1 MGASE
6 QSCPKC
12 GAPLPEGVSFC
23 PKCGGATAVPG
34 RSPPPSTSSDASTTT
49 GNVHFRRVKQA
60 LAGRYVIEREI
71 GRGGMATVY
80 LAHDLKHNRH
90 VAVKVLS
97 PELASA
103 LGPQRFLREIE
114 ITARLQHPH
123 ILPVHDSGEAD
134 GLLYYVMPF
143 VEGESLRDR
152 MKRERQIPL
161 DDALQL
167 IREVAAALSYAHARD
182 IVHRDIKPENILL
195 SAGHAQVAD
204 FGIARAISAAGS
216 QHITQTGAV
225 VGTPAYMAPE
235 QASDGE
241 HIDGRA
247 DLYALAAVACEAL
260 TAQRM
265 ELFSDVSSAERA
277 VILARPDLTPTLAR
291 VLAAPLA
298 LDRQRRPKSAA
309 EWLDALKRAEH
320 KPRPLKWIVGIVA
333 AVVVGTVGGWWIW
346 GGPWDRGSGTAST
359 STIAVLPFSVVGNL
373 QEIDL
378 VSALPQAFEDQLQ
391 WLPEYSV
398 LSAER
403 VRLAIADHFRA
414 GAANLDTL
422 TTFVAETF
430 GASEILWG
438 TAEVGASGE
447 LGIEVQVRDGSSHRL
462 IRSAEAAGPLDSL
475 SELVSSIVSQA
486 FAERVAGERTGWNP
500 ALPRGLRAFN
510 AYYAGDTYFRRAA
523 FDLAIERLDEVIEL
537 DSSFAPAYFKR
548 MLAEIL
554 RTQPTRGTG
563 AARSAL
569 DAARRYKDGLDP
581 TTRELMEAYEVLVGE
596 GDLNRAQEVF
606 QAIVER
612 HPDAVDAWFMLGF
625 LKVYFGAL
633 LGIEPTVARWEFE
646 QVHERDPHFAAAIG
660 QLVVIA
666 VMQEN
671 EADATRYMSRYLR
684 IDSVSVWA
692 ELMRMADSLLY
703 KGSSA
708 ALRVTGSLNRRPP
721 AALEMLALSAGDF
734 EQPLS
739 LREVARL
746 AINSLWERA
755 ATDLDRSVAFR
766 MRMARLLGTGQ
777 YASADSLM
785 RMARRRNV
793 PREDLD
799 RWILLAAVTGV
810 ATLADSAGQASAARR
825 LITEQ
830 AGDPV
835 SVWLA
840 ARWYRGRDEAAARRA
855 TERLAAIAAAG
866 DAAPLDASL
875 RGDLAALDLLAGGD
889 TAGALH
895 EWQEATQR
903 HRIEQVTFGLVASLW
918 PLQLER
924 ARVAAALGD
933 HDEVLAATQS
943 FEHMA
948 GFVDQVAWPQVWPL
962 RARALLAVGD
972 GLGARDAYD
981 QLFDV
986 LRDANGPHAVVRD
999 SVAQWLEDIRSVPGR
1014 SGSSR

>member
-1 MGASE
+1 MGDSA

-12 GAPLPEGVSFC
+12 GGPLPEGASFC
-23 PKCGGATAVPG
+23 PKCGGATTVPG
-34 RSPPPSTSSDASTTT
+34 KPPPPSGGSESTTT
-49 GNVHFRRVKQA
+49 TGDVHFRRVKQA
-60 LAGRYVIEREI
+60 LSERYVIEREI

-80 LAHDLKHNRH
+80 LAHDLKHDRH

-97 PELASA
+97 PELAST
-103 LGPQRFLREIE
+103 LGPQRFLREIG

-143 VEGESLRDR
+143 VEGESMRDR
-152 MKRERQIPL
+152 MKRERHIPL
-161 DDALQL
+161 DDTLQL

-216 QHITQTGAV
+216 EHITQTGAV

-260 TAQRM
+260 TGQRIEM
-265 ELFSDVSSAERA
+265 FSDVSSAERA
-277 VILARPDLTPTLAR
+277 VILARPDLTPTQAR

-298 LDRQRRPKSAA
+298 LDRQRRPKSAK
-309 EWLDALKRAEH
+309 EWLDALKQAEH
-320 KPRPLKWIVGIVA
+320 KPRTLKWVVGIVS
-333 AVVVGTVGGWWIW
+333 AVAVGAVAGWSIW
-346 GGPWDRGSGTAST
+346 GAPWDRGSVSARAP
-359 STIAVLPFSVVGNL
+359 TIAVLPFSVAADIEG
-373 QEIDL
+373 IDL
-378 VSALPQAFEDQLQ
+378 TSALPQAFEDQLH
-391 WLPEYSV
+391 WLPEYRV

-403 VRLAIADHFRA
+403 VRQSIADHFQA
-414 GAANLDTL
+414 GAATLDTL
-422 TTFVAETF
+422 TRFVAATL

-438 TAEVGASGE
+438 TAEVTASGE
-447 LGIEVQVRDGSSHRL
+447 LSIEVQVRDGSSPRL
-462 IRSAEAAGPLDSL
+462 IGSAEAAGPLDSL
-475 SELVSSIVSQA
+475 SGLVSGIVSRA

-500 ALPRGLRAFN
+500 ALPSGLRAFN
-510 AYYAGDTYFRRAA
+510 AYYAGDTHFRRAA
-523 FDLAIERLDEVIEL
+523 FDLAIERFDEVIEL
-537 DSSFAPAYFKR
+537 DSSFAPAHFKR

-581 TTRELMEAYEVLVGE
+581 TTRELLEGYEILVGD

-606 QAIVER
+606 QGIVER

-633 LGIEPTVARWEFE
+633 LGIEPTTARWEFE
-646 QVHERDPHFAAAIG
+646 QVHERDPDFAAAIG
-660 QLVVIA
+660 QLVIIA
-666 VMQEN
+666 VMQES
-671 EADATRYMSRYLR
+671 EAEATRYMSRYLQ
-684 IDSVSVWA
+684 IDSTSVWA

-703 KGSSA
+703 QGSSA
-708 ALRVTGSLNRRPP
+708 ALRVTGSLDRRPP
-721 AALEMLALSAGDF
+721 TALEMFALSAGDF

-746 AINSLWERA
+746 AIRSLWERA
-755 ATDLDRSVAFR
+755 ATEQDRRVAFR

-793 PREDLD
+793 PHEDLD
-799 RWILLAAVTGV
+799 RWVVLAAVTGV
-810 ATLADSAGQASAARR
+810 ATLADSAAQAAAARR
-825 LITEQ
+825 LLTEQ
-830 AGDPV
+830 TDNPIAL
-835 SVWLA
+835 WLA
-840 ARWYRGRDEAAARRA
+840 ARFHRGRDAAAAARAVR
-855 TERLAAIAAAG
+855 RLGEIADAG
-866 DAAPLDASL
+866 GTAPLDASL
-875 RGDLAALDLLAGGD
+875 RGDLVALDLLASGD
-889 TAGALH
+889 TVGALH
-895 EWQEATQR
+895 EWQEATRR
-903 HRIEQVTFGLVASLW
+903 HRIEQVTFGLVESLW

-924 ARVAAALGD
+924 ARVATATGD
-933 HDEVLAATQS
+933 YDEVLAATQS
-943 FEHMA
+943 YEHMA
-948 GFVDQVAWPQVWPL
+948 GFVDQVAWPEIWPL

-972 GLGARDAYD
+972 GLGARDVYD

-986 LRDANGPHAVVRD
+986 LRDANGPRAVLRD
-999 SVAQWLEDIRSVPGR
+999 SVARWRDDVRSAPRR